1 MIAFAR
7 NKCRQLYRN
16 EVLLTNRLIRLR
28 QRLVDGDISV
38 ANSICDVESH
48 LKALHEERIQGI
60 IVRSR
65 AEWIEDGEHPSRY
78 FFKLQTIKS
87 QKCHISSVCNSNGVK
102 VFSQQEFERAHVD
115 FYSHL
120 FSEEPI
126 DLNTQNDLLSSLSRH
141 LSSDQASLCEGQV
154 TLEEITSAVKKI
166 NTNKAPGPDGL
177 SVEVYVKFWDILGPH
192 LVNVFK
198 ACSEAGEMCSSMKTS
213 NTRVIFK
220 KGDRKSLKNWRPIS
234 LLNVDYKIC
243 SKALSVRLSKVLKF
257 IVDPD
262 QTCSVPGQRISSNLH
277 ILRDILD
284 YINRTNETGILISLD
299 QEKAFD
305 RVNHTFLQHLLVRL
319 GFGPSF

>member
-1 MIAFAR
+1 MR
-7 NKCRQLYRN
+7 KR
-16 EVLLTNRLIRLR
+16 IR
-28 QRLVDGDISV
+28 
-38 ANSICDVESH
+38 
-48 LKALHEERIQGI
+48 GI

-65 AEWIEDGEHPSRY
+65 AQWIEDGERPSRY

-87 QKCHISSVCNSNGVK
+87 QKSHISSVYDSNGVE
-102 VFSQQEFERAHVD
+102 VFSQHEIEKAHVD
-115 FYSHL
+115 FYTHL

-126 DLNTQNDLLSSLSRH
+126 DLNAQNDLLFSLSRH
-141 LSSDQASLCEGQV
+141 LSPDQASLCEGQV
-154 TLEEITSAVKKI
+154 TLEEITSAAKKM

-177 SVEVYVKFWDILGPH
+177 SVEFYLKFWDILGPH
-192 LVNVFK
+192 LVNVFN

-243 SKALSVRLSKVLKF
+243 SKTLSVRLSKVLKF

-262 QTCSVPGQRISSNLH
+262 QTCSVPGRRISSNLH
-277 ILRDILD
+277 LLRDILD
-284 YINRTNETGILISLD
+284 YIDRTNETGILVSLD

-305 RVNHTFLQHLLVRL
+305 RVNRTFLQHLSVLVSVHL
-319 GFGPSF
+319 FDTGLTPYIMAPICVLL